1 MTVVKGSEHPPVHV
15 LQEQLHVERIH
26 VHEVDGLLLA
36 LGLGQDG
43 PQQRRGRAQDDG
55 VRLQRHVTAGHRH
68 VGHGLA
74 LAQLLHESERTE
86 AC

>member
-1 MTVVKGSEHPPVHV
+1 M
-15 LQEQLHVERIH
+15 ERVH

-55 VRLQRHVTAGHRH
+55 VSLQGHVSAGHGH
-68 VGHGLA
+68 VSHGLA
-74 LAQLLHESERTE
+74 LAKLLHESGRT
-86 AC
+86 